1 MISESQIGPKEAG
14 EFRIAH
20 LSDLHISADRSGL
33 RHRWRSW
40 VGQSQAKNLL
50 NLRRVLD
57 DAARHGV
64 DHLVITGDLTNGARN
79 EELEAFKATLGDHL
93 HPDRLTIVPGNHDL
107 SYRRAKQRRERQRA
121 VANGC
126 PRKLG
131 QLFHY
136 FADMFPSD
144 YPPELGQAKRSKPR
158 RSASLAVRRASPFP
172 FVKTLAD
179 GRVVLIGLD
188 TTGRLTYKAGPLNSF
203 GTISRAQFREL
214 RALLKSPW
222 LHDRIKI
229 IAMHHHPMIIPVATM
244 FDSFK
249 HLFQSKQLLDL
260 LYESRV
266 DLILHGHKHH
276 PFCWQSHTF
285 RDHDLTIICAGPPD
299 AYANG
304 KKSDLVY
311 NIYSITGHRI
321 AIHYLTC
328 PPTLRQKTEFKHASK
343 RGPSQ
348 DSKASGGAT
357 GR

>member
-1 MISESQIGPKEAG
+1 MSSKTELGSKAAG

-40 VGQSQAKNLL
+40 VGQSQAKNLM
-50 NLRRVLD
+50 NLRTVMRDL
-57 DAARHGV
+57 ARYDV
-64 DHLVITGDLTNGARN
+64 DHIVITGDLTNGARD
-79 EELEAFKATLGDHL
+79 EELEALKASLGDYL

-107 SYRRAKQRRERQRA
+107 SYRRVKGRPAVRRTA
-121 VANGC
+121 DC

-131 QLFHY
+131 QLLHHFP
-136 FADMFPSD
+136 DMFPPR
-144 YPPELGQAKRSKPR
+144 YPPELGQAKRPEPR
-158 RSASLAVRRASPFP
+158 KGASLFP
-172 FVKTLAD
+172 FVKVLAE
-179 GRVVLIGLD
+179 GRGVLIGLD

-214 RALLKSPW
+214 RVLLKDPW

-229 IAMHHHPMIIPVATM
+229 ICMHHHPMIVPVATM

-260 LYESRV
+260 LYECHV

-311 NIYSITGHRI
+311 NIYSIKGHRV

-328 PPTLRQKTEFKHASK
+328 PPTSRQRTEFKHTSE
-343 RGPSQ
+343 RSPSQ
-348 DSKASGGAT
+348 DSKTGSGAT
-357 GR
+357 G